1 MPDDRETPPQSPDNP
16 FDAWLA
22 AAPAGPAHALCPWC
36 SARLDPPDADACPAC
51 GAQLHGDEVDAIPG
65 VTVVDPQAARKA
77 VAAKPSGGAGLLT
90 WLSGDRD
97 LVEAATS
104 LDTPGADPHG
114 RAAVDIGPASRD
126 AVAPPDPRVRR
137 EMERIARGQAASDDS
152 VDDVGDDEDAAPG
165 PGAAPGDAADG
176 AAPSEDV
183 PGGPPDASTNR

>member
-1 MPDDRETPPQSPDNP
+1 MSDDRDDPPQSPDNP

-22 AAPAGPAHALCPWC
+22 AAPSGPAPALCPWC

-51 GAQLHGDEVDAIPG
+51 GAQLRGGDVDAIPG

-77 VAAKPSGGAGLLT
+77 AVTKPSGGAGLLT

-104 LDTPGADPHG
+104 LDAAGADPRG
-114 RAAVDIGPASRD
+114 RAAADLGQASRD

-137 EMERIARGQAASDDS
+137 EMERIARGQPARDDARRR
-152 VDDVGDDEDAAPG
+152 GG
-165 PGAAPGDAADG
+165 R
-176 AAPSEDV
+176 
-183 PGGPPDASTNR
+183 PGGGRRRGARPPGHVRGPHGRPSRGR